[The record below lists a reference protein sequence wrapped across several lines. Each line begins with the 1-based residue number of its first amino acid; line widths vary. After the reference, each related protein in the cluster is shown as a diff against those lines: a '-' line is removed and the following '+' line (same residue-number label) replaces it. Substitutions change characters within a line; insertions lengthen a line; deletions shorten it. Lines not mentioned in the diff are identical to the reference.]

1 MILLAQIVDWGA
13 LGQTVV
19 AALLAGVG
27 VAFSFS
33 LGILGA
39 LRLSDGSR
47 ELGLLGTIAYGA
59 LTIAG
64 MAVTAAMIAFGII
77 VMTSG

>member
-1 MILLAQIVDWGA
+1 MSLLAQIVDWSA
-13 LGQTVV
+13 LGQTVI

-39 LRLSDGSR
+39 SRLFDSSR

-59 LTIAG
+59 LAIAG
-64 MAVTAAMIAFGII
+64 MAATAAAITFGIF

>member
-1 MILLAQIVDWGA
+1 MSLATVVDWSA

-19 AALLAGVG
+19 AAFLAGVG
-27 VAFSFS
+27 VAFAFS

-39 LRLSDGSR
+39 SRLSDSSQD
-47 ELGLLGTIAYGA
+47 LGLVGTVGYGLLTGLGFLA
-59 LTIAG
+59 
-64 MAVTAAMIAFGII
+64 TAAAIAFGII

>member
-1 MILLAQIVDWGA
+1 MRVLATIVDWGA
-13 LGQTVV
+13 LGQTVI

-39 LRLSDGSR
+39 ARLSDSSQD
-47 ELGLLGTIAYGA
+47 LGLLGTIGYGA
-59 LTIAG
+59 LAFAG
-64 MAVTAAMIAFGII
+64 LAATAAAIAFGIF
-77 VMTSG
+77 VMASS

>member
-1 MILLAQIVDWGA
+1 MSLLATVVDWNA
-13 LGQTVV
+13 LGQTAL

-27 VAFSFS
+27 VAFAFS

-39 LRLSDGSR
+39 ARLTDSTR
-47 ELGLLGTIAYGA
+47 ELGLLGTIGYGA
-59 LTIAG
+59 LTIGG
-64 MAVTAAMIAFGII
+64 MLACVAAIVFGII

>member
-1 MILLAQIVDWGA
+1 MSVLGQIVDWSA
-13 LGQTVV
+13 LGQTVL

-39 LRLSDGSR
+39 SRLSEGSR
-47 ELGLLGTIAYGA
+47 ELGLLGTVAYAA
-59 LTIAG
+59 LAIAG
-64 MAVTAAMIAFGII
+64 MAATAAAITFGII
-77 VMTSG
+77 VMISG